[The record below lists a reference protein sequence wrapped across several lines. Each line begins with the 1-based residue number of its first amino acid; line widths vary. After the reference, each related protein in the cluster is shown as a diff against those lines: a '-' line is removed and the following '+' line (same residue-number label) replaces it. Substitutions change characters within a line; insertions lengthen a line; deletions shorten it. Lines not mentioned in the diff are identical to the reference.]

1 MEEYKVKGGLT
12 EEEVQYLNLIADA
25 AEVEYTTEVDTLSL
39 SW

>member
-25 AEVEYTTEVDTLSL
+25 AEVEYTAESSTLSL